1 MVAIPGTYYINLS
14 GQALVAISEYDQLP
28 FEDETVNRMQEALT
42 LFDSICNSRGWLSGS
57 SSRSVMEYANYSR
70 GERVFELL
78 LPWGKNTR
86 ITTPTGEEYAH
97 IFLPLSICMRN
108 YKLVSMKQPVGGR

>member
-70 GERVFELL
+70 GKEYSNYYSRGGRILELTL
-78 LPWGKNTR
+78 LREKS
-86 ITTPTGEEYAH
+86 TPTSSCRSRSA
-97 IFLPLSICMRN
+97 
-108 YKLVSMKQPVGGR
+108 